1 MFYWI
6 KTHWIVKKIFSKYVW
21 DITDDSKKVY
31 LTFDD
36 GPTPDVTEW
45 VLLNLEKYNA
55 KATFFCIGHNIEKHP
70 DIFIQL
76 VGQGHSIGNHTYNHV
91 NGWKTSTNAYLD
103 NVLRCELAI
112 NEAFKIQN
120 GEIENENQQS
130 AISNQLSA
138 ISSRKSKIKN
148 QQSAIT
154 NLFRPPYGKIKKS
167 QAEAL
172 RKKGYKIIMWDV
184 LSADFDT
191 SISKEKCLENVLKNV
206 QSGSIIIFHDSQKAF
221 PNLEYALPK
230 TLQYLQEKGF
240 VCETIR

>member
-138 ISSRKSKIKN
+138 ISSRKSKINN
-148 QQSAIT
+148 QQS
-154 NLFRPPYGKIKKS
+154 
-167 QAEAL
+167 Q
-172 RKKGYKIIMWDV
+172 
-184 LSADFDT
+184 
-191 SISKEKCLENVLKNV
+191 ISSVHLTAK
-206 QSGSIIIFHDSQKAF
+206 
-221 PNLEYALPK
+221 
-230 TLQYLQEKGF
+230 
-240 VCETIR
+240 